1 MPADCRAYAAD
12 ALHAG
17 PSDAGADADARR
29 VVLVASVLGSSAAF
43 VLSSVVNVALPA
55 IQADLGA
62 TAATMQ
68 WVLNAYLLPLA
79 AFILVGG
86 ALGDRLGRTRT
97 FAWGLA
103 VVAGATVGCA
113 VAPTAGWLVAAR
125 VVQGVGAAL
134 LVPGSL
140 ALLRAFFPPEERGR
154 AIGTWAGAAAL
165 TSAAGPLLGGVL
177 VDTVGW
183 RWVFVAV
190 VPLAVAGWALAVWR
204 VPESRA
210 EDAGGG
216 LDWTGAAL
224 AVVGLGALVFGL
236 IRQGE
241 AGWSAPAVWGSVAA
255 GAALLAGF
263 VAWERRAEHPM
274 VPPGLFRSAA
284 FSGAN
289 ALTVFLYVALGGLSF
304 LLPYL
309 LIGVHGYSATEA
321 GAAFLPFTLL
331 MGGLSRWVG
340 GHIDRFGARRML
352 TVGPALAAA
361 GLALF
366 ALPGTDGPYWTTF
379 LAPMAVLG
387 LGMAI
392 AVAPLTTVVMDAV
405 ADDQAGTASGVNNA
419 ASRLAQ
425 LLAVTVLGALAFG
438 VYGSGL
444 DRQLDARGLSDG
456 AVSAVEA
463 ARRAPGARPDLA
475 ALAPAE
481 QRAVREVTGG
491 AFVAGFRW
499 AVGLSALLAVAAAGV
514 AWTVL
519 PPDGA
524 PSDGRARGDDGSS
537 ANGLAE
543 AVDRSAPA
551 GGADP

>member
-12 ALHAG
+12 ALRAG
-17 PSDAGADADARR
+17 SHDAEVDAGTRR

-62 TAATMQ
+62 TAVAMQ

-113 VAPTAGWLVAAR
+113 LAPTVAWLVAAR
-125 VVQGVGAAL
+125 VIQGLGAAL

-165 TSAAGPLLGGVL
+165 TSAAGPLFGGFL

-183 RWVFVAV
+183 RWVFAAV
-190 VPLAVAGWALAVWR
+190 VPLALAGWALAVWR

-210 EDAGGG
+210 EEAEGGI
-216 LDWTGAAL
+216 DWTGAAL
-224 AVVGLGALVFGL
+224 AAVGLGALVFGL

-241 AGWSAPAVWGSVAA
+241 AGWSAPIVWGGVAL
-255 GAALLAGF
+255 GVALLAGF
-263 VAWERRAEHPM
+263 VAWERRAAHPM
-274 VPPGLFRSAA
+274 MPLGLFRSAA

-289 ALTVFLYVALGGLSF
+289 LLTVFLYVALGGLSF

-340 GHIDRFGARRML
+340 GHIERFGARRML
-352 TVGPALAAA
+352 TVGPALAAV

-366 ALPGTDGPYWTTF
+366 ALPGTGGSYWTTF
-379 LAPMAVLG
+379 LAPMLVLG

-392 AVAPLTTVVMDAV
+392 AVAPLTTVVMNAV
-405 ADDQAGTASGVNNA
+405 DDDQAGTASGVNNA
-419 ASRLAQ
+419 ASRVAQ
-425 LLAVTVLGALAFG
+425 LLAVTALGALALG
-438 VYGSGL
+438 VYGSRL
-444 DRQLDARGLSDG
+444 DRGLAALDRSGSGLSDAG
-456 AVSAVEA
+456 RAVV
-463 ARRAPGARPDLA
+463 
-475 ALAPAE
+475 
-481 QRAVREVTGG
+481 RAVRDEPGSRPTLDEVPLDERDTVRQVTGD

-499 AVGLSALLAVAAAGV
+499 AACVSALLALGAAVVAR
-514 AWTVL
+514 TVL

-524 PSDGRARGDDGSS
+524 SPTGPG
-537 ANGLAE
+537 
-543 AVDRSAPA
+543 P
-551 GGADP
+551 

>member
-1 MPADCRAYAAD
+1 MPADCRAYTAD
-12 ALHAG
+12 AVRTGAH
-17 PSDAGADADARR
+17 DAATGADARR

-113 VAPTAGWLVAAR
+113 LAPTVGWLIAAR
-125 VVQGVGAAL
+125 VVQGLGAAL

-165 TSAAGPLLGGVL
+165 TSAAGPLFGGFL

-183 RWVFVAV
+183 RWVFAAV
-190 VPLAVAGWALAVWR
+190 VPLAVAGWATRRLARAREPRRRMPR
-204 VPESRA
+204 VVI
-210 EDAGGG
+210 
-216 LDWTGAAL
+216 DWTGAAL
-224 AVVGLGALVFGL
+224 AAGGLGALVFGL

-241 AGWSAPAVWGSVAA
+241 AGWAAPVVWGSVAA

-263 VAWERRAEHPM
+263 LAWERRAAHPM
-274 VPPGLFRSAA
+274 MPPGLFRSAA

-309 LIGVHGYSATEA
+309 LIGVHGYSATQA

-340 GHIDRFGARRML
+340 GHIERFGARRML
-352 TVGPALAAA
+352 TVGPALAAV

-366 ALPGTDGPYWTTF
+366 ALPGTGGSYWATF
-379 LAPMAVLG
+379 LAPMLVLG
-387 LGMAI
+387 LGMAV

-405 ADDQAGTASGVNNA
+405 DDDQAGTASGVNNA

-425 LLAVTVLGALAFG
+425 LLAVTVLGALALG
-438 VYGSGL
+438 VYGSRVDERLAAL
-444 DRQLDARGLSDG
+444 DRSGPGLSDAG
-456 AVSAVEA
+456 RAAV
-463 ARRAPGARPDLA
+463 
-475 ALAPAE
+475 
-481 QRAVREVTGG
+481 RAVRGEPGSRPALDAVPLDERDTVRQVTGD

-499 AVGLSALLAVAAAGV
+499 AVGVSALLAVVAAVV

-519 PPDGA
+519 PPDEEPGR
-524 PSDGRARGDDGSS
+524 SDA
-537 ANGLAE
+537 
-543 AVDRSAPA
+543 
-551 GGADP
+551 